1 MMKWVRRA
9 AEPMR
14 YAVMICAFFGLLSL
28 MTGCGLVSAVANPK
42 VAWAIQDPAG
52 MSVVVRRAD
61 AADATAKQVDRI
73 LTATPASPDSD
84 WLKAVGPK
92 PEDAVGDVKALVQN
106 PMYAKTHARVVPA
119 EIWALQLGDIRSTD
133 GSSPNLLAMVSSDL
147 GDAYAAIQAKTA
159 DIADLKAQV
168 EAEKTAKDAKDAT
181 DADKKEHD
189 KNIDDLQKQIS
200 KLEDEVDPLKKKFLE
215 AAKTAAGK
223 ASADTRKALGPV
235 LVNLHAAVE
244 DASIADGAAAV
255 RYPLALKSLP
265 DALQEIVPVIV
276 ADIVEEQSGHRP
288 TMNGFKPDVKLDG
301 LDVKLT
307 LNGLDQSD
315 LGKLSIGDLTTETLS
330 RTKKWVVHAVTLLG
344 AVASTKTQLSF
355 EQDTLDALID
365 GFAANGWTK
374 TEAAKIP
381 DEKDP
386 KVASAT
392 AKVRPHVKPGD
403 ENKATGVA
411 EAQKNAKPAT
421 TTDAKT
427 TDTPSATTKGND
439 KPGNGADKSTG
450 KKPGKS
456 GASTKPTSGSNK
468 TPPAAGGKDAA
479 PVRPEDFNP

>member
-1 MMKWVRRA
+1 MMTWVRRA

-14 YAVMICAFFGLLSL
+14 YVVMICALFGLLSL
-28 MTGCGLVSAVANPK
+28 MTGCGLVGAMANPK

-52 MSVVVRRAD
+52 MTVVVRRAD
-61 AADATAKQVDRI
+61 AAENTAKQVDRI
-73 LTATPASPDSD
+73 LTATPAGPDSG

-92 PEDAVGDVKALVQN
+92 PEDAAGDVKAFVQN

-119 EIWALQLGDIRSTD
+119 ETWALQLGDVQSTE

-147 GDAYAAIQAKTA
+147 ADAYAAIQAKTA
-159 DIADLKAQV
+159 DIADLDAQI
-168 EAEKTAKDAKDAT
+168 EAEKAAKDAT

-189 KNIDDLQKQIS
+189 KNIDELKKKVS
-200 KLEDEVDPLKKKFLE
+200 KLEDEVDPLKKKFLD

-223 ASADTRKALGPV
+223 ASADTRKVVGPV
-235 LVNLHAAVE
+235 LVNLRAAVE

-265 DALQEIVPVIV
+265 DSLQEVVPVIV
-276 ADIVEEQSGHRP
+276 ADIVEEQTGHRP

-307 LNGLDQSD
+307 INGLDQSD
-315 LGKLSIGDLTTETLS
+315 LGKLTIGDLTTETLG
-330 RTKKWVVHAVTLLG
+330 RTKKWVVHAATLLG
-344 AVASTKTQLSF
+344 SIASTKTQLSF
-355 EQDTLDALID
+355 EQDALDALIG
-365 GFAANGWTK
+365 GFAANGWSK

-403 ENKATGVA
+403 DTKRTGVA
-411 EAQKNAKPAT
+411 EAQKSAKPAAA
-421 TTDAKT
+421 DAKT
-427 TDTPSATTKGND
+427 NDTPAAKGSD
-439 KPGNGADKSTG
+439 KPGKGTDKSTG

-456 GASTKPTSGSNK
+456 GADTKPSTG
-468 TPPAAGGKDAA
+468 TKDSA
-479 PVRPEDFNP
+479 PMRPEDFK

>member
-1 MMKWVRRA
+1 MTTLVSRA
-9 AEPMR
+9 AKPLR
-14 YAVMICAFFGLLSL
+14 YGVMISAFCGLLST

-52 MSVVVRRAD
+52 MAVTVRRAD
-61 AADATAKQVDRI
+61 AAEATAKQVERI

-92 PEDAVGDVKALVQN
+92 PEDAAGDVKAFSQN

-119 EIWALQLGDIRSTD
+119 ETWAVQLGDIKSTD
-133 GSSPNLLAMVSSDL
+133 GSSPNLLAMISSDL
-147 GDAYAAIQAKTA
+147 GDAYSAIQAKTA
-159 DIADLKAQV
+159 DIADLNAQIEQEKA
-168 EAEKTAKDAKDAT
+168 AKDAKDAT

-189 KNIDDLQKQIS
+189 KNIDELKKKVS

-223 ASADTRKALGPV
+223 ASADTRKAVGPV
-235 LVNLHAAVE
+235 LVNLRAAVE

-265 DALQEIVPVIV
+265 DSLQEVVPFIV
-276 ADIVEEQSGHRP
+276 ADIVEEQTGHRP

-307 LNGLDQSD
+307 INGLDQSD

-330 RTKKWVVHAVTLLG
+330 RTKKWVVHAATLLG
-344 AVASTKTQLSF
+344 AVASTKTELGF

-365 GFAANGWTK
+365 GFAASGWAK
-374 TEAAKIP
+374 TEATKIP

-392 AKVRPHVKPGD
+392 AKVRPHVKAGD
-403 ENKATGVA
+403 DSKAPAGVA
-411 EAQKNAKPAT
+411 EAQKNAKPAP
-421 TTDAKT
+421 
-427 TDTPSATTKGND
+427 TDTKSDTPATKAND
-439 KPGNGADKSTG
+439 KPGKGDKSTG
-450 KKPGKS
+450 KKPGKG
-456 GASTKPTSGSNK
+456 GASTKPAGGSNK
-468 TPPAAGGKDAA
+468 TASTASGKDAA
-479 PVRPEDFNP
+479 PVRPEDP